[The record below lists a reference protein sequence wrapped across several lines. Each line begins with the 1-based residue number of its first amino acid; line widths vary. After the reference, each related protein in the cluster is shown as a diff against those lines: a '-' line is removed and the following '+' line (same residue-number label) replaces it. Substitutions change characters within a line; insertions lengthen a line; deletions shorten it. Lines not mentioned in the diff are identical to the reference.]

1 MRVRPALRRPL
12 STQMFDC
19 PRVDYNGLLLRRSRG
34 MRELTGK
41 VGSMT
46 SRAPRHELRN
56 MLVPGAALLLPGV
69 ANALAA
75 RVVADQG
82 FAAAYVT
89 GAGIANTF
97 FGVPDIGLV
106 TLSELASHVA
116 AIREAF
122 PGPLVVD
129 ADTGFGNAVNVVRT
143 VCLLERAGADA
154 LQIEDQ
160 IFPKRC
166 GHFEG
171 KHVIPAAEMV
181 EKIKAAV
188 DTRRDRDLL
197 IIARTDAI
205 APEGYAAAI
214 ERAAAY
220 REAGA
225 DVTFV
230 EAPTSMEQIADI
242 PHRLP
247 WPQLINIVL
256 GGRTPEL
263 PNEKLKELGY
273 AGVIYANV
281 ALQSALKGMQ
291 AALGELRR
299 KGYMGNAMEL
309 VADFAERQRLVHKDE
324 FDALERRYVA
334 KD

>member
-1 MRVRPALRRPL
+1 MA
-12 STQMFDC
+12 SQA
-19 PRVDYNGLLLRRSRG
+19 SR
-34 MRELTGK
+34 RELRT
-41 VGSMT
+41 
-46 SRAPRHELRN
+46 
-56 MLVPGAALLLPGV
+56 MLSPGAALLLPGV

-75 RVVADQG
+75 RIVADQG
-82 FAAAYVT
+82 FTAAYVT

-97 FGVPDIGLV
+97 LGVPDIGLV
-106 TLSELASHVA
+106 TVTELAQHVA
-116 AIREAF
+116 AIRAAF

-129 ADTGFGNAVNVVRT
+129 ADTGFGNPLNMVRT
-143 VCLLERAGADA
+143 VELLERAGADA

-160 IFPKRC
+160 VFPKRC
-166 GHFEG
+166 GHFAG
-171 KHVIPAAEMV
+171 KEVIPAAEMV
-181 EKIKAAV
+181 AKVKAAV

-205 APEGYAAAI
+205 APEGFEAAI

-220 REAGA
+220 HDAGA

-230 EAPTSMEQIADI
+230 EAPTTMEQITDI
-242 PHRLP
+242 PRRLP
-247 WPQLINIVL
+247 WPQLANIVL

-281 ALQSALKGMQ
+281 ALQAAVKGMQ

-299 KGYMGNAMEL
+299 KGHMGEATGM
-309 VADFAERQRLVHKDE
+309 VADFAERQRLVHKDHY
-324 FDALERRYVA
+324 DALERKYVTER
-334 KD
+334 

>member
-1 MRVRPALRRPL
+1 MKDRA
-12 STQMFDC
+12 
-19 PRVDYNGLLLRRSRG
+19 
-34 MRELTGK
+34 
-41 VGSMT
+41 MT
-46 SRAPRHELRN
+46 SRSPRGELRD

-106 TLSELASHVA
+106 TVSELATHVA
-116 AIREAF
+116 AIREIF
-122 PGPLVVD
+122 PGPIVVD
-129 ADTGFGNAVNVVRT
+129 ADTGFGNAVNMVRT
-143 VCLLERAGADA
+143 VQMLERAGADA

-160 IFPKRC
+160 VFPKRC
-166 GHFEG
+166 GHFAG
-171 KHVIPAAEMV
+171 KEVIPAAEMV
-181 EKIKAAV
+181 AKIKAAV
-188 DTRRDRDLL
+188 DTRRDADLL
-197 IIARTDAI
+197 VIARTDAI
-205 APEGYAAAI
+205 APEGFAAAI
-214 ERAAAY
+214 DRAAAY

-230 EAPTSMEQIADI
+230 EAPTSMEEIAEI
-242 PHRLP
+242 PRRLP
-247 WPQLINIVL
+247 WPQLINIVI

-263 PNEKLKELGY
+263 PNAKLKELGY

-299 KGYMGNAMEL
+299 KGHIGDALNL
-309 VADFAERQRLVHKDE
+309 LTDFAERQRLVHKDE
-324 FDALERRYVA
+324 FDALERKYVA
-334 KD
+334 KE

>member
-1 MRVRPALRRPL
+1 
-12 STQMFDC
+12 
-19 PRVDYNGLLLRRSRG
+19 
-34 MRELTGK
+34 
-41 VGSMT
+41 MT
-46 SRAPRHELRN
+46 SRTPRRELRK

-97 FGVPDIGLV
+97 FGIPDVGLV
-106 TLSELASHVA
+106 TVSELAAHVA
-116 AIREAF
+116 AIREVF
-122 PGPLVVD
+122 SGSLLVD
-129 ADTGFGNAVNVVRT
+129 ADTGFGNAVNMIRT
-143 VCLLERAGADA
+143 VQLLERAGADA

-160 IFPKRC
+160 VFPKRC
-166 GHFEG
+166 GHFAG
-171 KHVIPAAEMV
+171 KEVIPAAEMV
-181 EKIKAAV
+181 GKIEAAV
-188 DTRRDRDLL
+188 DARRDDDLL

-205 APEGYAAAI
+205 APEGFAAAL

-230 EAPTSMEQIADI
+230 EAPTSIEQIVDI
-242 PHRLP
+242 PRRLP
-247 WPQLINIVL
+247 WPQLINLVI

-263 PNEKLKELGY
+263 PNAKLKELGY

-299 KGYMGNAMEL
+299 KGDMGEALNL
-309 VADFAERQRLVHKDE
+309 LADFSERQRLVHKDE
-324 FDALERRYVA
+324 FDALERKYSA

>member
-1 MRVRPALRRPL
+1 LGTVAHPQRPKG
-12 STQMFDC
+12 F
-19 PRVDYNGLLLRRSRG
+19 
-34 MRELTGK
+34 
-41 VGSMT
+41 SMT
-46 SRAPRHELRN
+46 SRVSRRDFRN
-56 MLVPGAALLLPGV
+56 MLTPGAALLLPGV
-69 ANALAA
+69 SNALAA

-106 TLSELASHVA
+106 TVTELAEHVT
-116 AIREAF
+116 AIRDAF

-129 ADTGFGNAVNVVRT
+129 ADTGFGNALNMVRT
-143 VCLLERAGADA
+143 VELLERAGADA

-160 IFPKRC
+160 VFPKRC
-166 GHFEG
+166 GHFAG
-171 KHVIPAAEMV
+171 KEVIPAAEMV

-205 APEGYAAAI
+205 APEGFEAALA
-214 ERAAAY
+214 RAAAY

-242 PHRLP
+242 PRRLP
-247 WPQLINIVL
+247 WPQLLNIVI

-263 PNEKLKELGY
+263 PNEKVKELGY

-281 ALQSALKGMQ
+281 ALQAAVLGMQ

-299 KGYMGNAMEL
+299 KGSMGDAARL
-309 VADFAERQRLVHKDE
+309 VADFSERQRLVQKDE
-324 FDALERRYVA
+324 FDALERKYAETR
-334 KD
+334 

>member
-1 MRVRPALRRPL
+1 MRPPAREHIKHYIIRRGPKGVARL
-12 STQMFDC
+12 W
-19 PRVDYNGLLLRRSRG
+19 
-34 MRELTGK
+34 LTLNVEDFTRIDRKGPM
-41 VGSMT
+41 MT
-46 SRAPRHELRN
+46 SQISRREFRK

-97 FGVPDIGLV
+97 LGVPDIGLV
-106 TLSELASHVA
+106 TVSELARHVA
-116 AIREAF
+116 AIREVFA
-122 PGPLVVD
+122 GPLVVD
-129 ADTGFGNAVNVVRT
+129 ADTGFGNAVNVMRT
-143 VCLLERAGADA
+143 VQMLERAGADA
-154 LQIEDQ
+154 LQLEDQ
-160 IFPKRC
+160 VFPKRC
-166 GHFEG
+166 GHFAG
-171 KHVIPAAEMV
+171 KEVIPAAEMV
-181 EKIKAAV
+181 AKIKAAV
-188 DTRRDRDLL
+188 DARRDADLL

-205 APEGYAAAI
+205 APEGFPAAI
-214 ERAAAY
+214 DRAAAY

-230 EAPTSMEQIADI
+230 EAPTSMEQIAEI
-242 PHRLP
+242 PRRLP
-247 WPQLINIVL
+247 WPQLINIVI

-263 PNEKLKELGY
+263 PNAKLKELGY

-299 KGYMGNAMEL
+299 KGHIGDALNL
-309 VADFAERQRLVHKDE
+309 LTDFAERQRLVHKDE
-324 FDALERRYVA
+324 FDALEHKYVA
-334 KD
+334 KE

>member
-1 MRVRPALRRPL
+1 
-12 STQMFDC
+12 
-19 PRVDYNGLLLRRSRG
+19 
-34 MRELTGK
+34 
-41 VGSMT
+41 MT
-46 SRAPRHELRN
+46 SRSPRRELHN

-82 FAAAYVT
+82 FTAAYVT

-97 FGVPDIGLV
+97 VGVPDIGLV
-106 TLSELASHVA
+106 TVSELAAHVA

-143 VCLLERAGADA
+143 VQLLERAGADA

-160 IFPKRC
+160 VFPKRC
-166 GHFEG
+166 GHFAG
-171 KHVIPAAEMV
+171 KEVIPAAEMV
-181 EKIKAAV
+181 AKIKAAV
-188 DTRRDRDLL
+188 DTRRDTDLL

-205 APEGYAAAI
+205 APEGFAAAL

-230 EAPTSMEQIADI
+230 EAPTSMEEIAEI
-242 PHRLP
+242 PRRLP
-247 WPQLINIVL
+247 FPQLINIVI

-263 PNEKLKELGY
+263 PNAKLKELGY
-273 AGVIYANV
+273 AGVIYANL

-299 KGYMGNAMEL
+299 KGHIGDALNL
-309 VADFAERQRLVHKDE
+309 IADFSERQRLVHKDE
-324 FDALERRYVA
+324 FDALERKYIA

>member
-1 MRVRPALRRPL
+1 
-12 STQMFDC
+12 
-19 PRVDYNGLLLRRSRG
+19 
-34 MRELTGK
+34 
-41 VGSMT
+41 MT
-46 SRAPRHELRN
+46 SGSPRGHLRD

-106 TLSELASHVA
+106 TMSELATHVV
-116 AIREAF
+116 AIREIF
-122 PGPLVVD
+122 PGPIVVD
-129 ADTGFGNAVNVVRT
+129 ADTGFGNAVNMVRT
-143 VCLLERAGADA
+143 VQMLERAGADA

-160 IFPKRC
+160 VFPKRC
-166 GHFEG
+166 GHFAG
-171 KHVIPAAEMV
+171 KEVIPAAEMV
-181 EKIKAAV
+181 AKIKAAV
-188 DTRRDRDLL
+188 DTRRDADLL
-197 IIARTDAI
+197 VIARTDAI
-205 APEGYAAAI
+205 APEGFAAAI
-214 ERAAAY
+214 DRAAAY

-230 EAPTSMEQIADI
+230 EAPTSMEEIAEI
-242 PHRLP
+242 PRRLP
-247 WPQLINIVL
+247 WPQLINIVI

-263 PNEKLKELGY
+263 PNAKLKELGY

-299 KGYMGNAMEL
+299 KGHIGDALNL
-309 VADFAERQRLVHKDE
+309 LTDFAERQRLVHKDE
-324 FDALERRYVA
+324 FDALERKYVA
-334 KD
+334 KE

>member
-1 MRVRPALRRPL
+1 MASHV
-12 STQMFDC
+12 
-19 PRVDYNGLLLRRSRG
+19 SR
-34 MRELTGK
+34 RELR
-41 VGSMT
+41 SMLT
-46 SRAPRHELRN
+46 
-56 MLVPGAALLLPGV
+56 PGAALLLPGV

-75 RVVADQG
+75 RIVADQG
-82 FAAAYVT
+82 FTAAYVT

-97 FGVPDIGLV
+97 LGVPDIGLV
-106 TLSELASHVA
+106 TVTELAEHVA
-116 AIREAF
+116 AVRAAF

-129 ADTGFGNAVNVVRT
+129 ADTGFGNPLNMVRT
-143 VCLLERAGADA
+143 VELLERAGADA

-160 IFPKRC
+160 VFPKRC
-166 GHFEG
+166 GHFAG
-171 KHVIPAAEMV
+171 KEVIPAAEMV
-181 EKIKAAV
+181 EKVKAAV

-205 APEGYAAAI
+205 APEGFEAAI

-220 REAGA
+220 HDAGA

-230 EAPTSMEQIADI
+230 EAPTSMEQIAAI
-242 PHRLP
+242 PRRLP
-247 WPQLINIVL
+247 WPQLANIVL

-281 ALQSALKGMQ
+281 ALQAAVKGMQ

-299 KGYMGNAMEL
+299 KGHMGEATDM
-309 VADFAERQRLVHKDE
+309 VADFAERQRLVHKDDY
-324 FDALERRYVA
+324 DALERKYVTER
-334 KD
+334 

>member
-1 MRVRPALRRPL
+1 MKDRA
-12 STQMFDC
+12 
-19 PRVDYNGLLLRRSRG
+19 
-34 MRELTGK
+34 
-41 VGSMT
+41 MT
-46 SRAPRHELRN
+46 SRSPRHELRN

-75 RVVADQG
+75 RVVSDQG

-106 TLSELASHVA
+106 TVSELAAHVA

-122 PGPLVVD
+122 AGPLVVD

-143 VCLLERAGADA
+143 VSLLERAGADA

-160 IFPKRC
+160 VFPKRC
-166 GHFEG
+166 GHFAG
-171 KHVIPAAEMV
+171 KEVIPAAEMV
-181 EKIKAAV
+181 AKIKAAV
-188 DTRRDRDLL
+188 DTRRDPDLL

-205 APEGYAAAI
+205 APEGFAAAL

-225 DVTFV
+225 NVTFV
-230 EAPTSMEQIADI
+230 EAPTSIEEIAEI
-242 PHRLP
+242 PRRLP
-247 WPQLINIVL
+247 WPQLINIVI

-263 PNEKLKELGY
+263 PNAKLKELGY
-273 AGVIYANV
+273 AGVIYANL

-299 KGYMGNAMEL
+299 RGHIGDALNL
-309 VADFAERQRLVHKDE
+309 IADFSERQRLVHKDE
-324 FDALERRYVA
+324 FDALERKYIA

>member
-1 MRVRPALRRPL
+1 MASAVSRRKFRSML
-12 STQMFDC
+12 S
-19 PRVDYNGLLLRRSRG
+19 
-34 MRELTGK
+34 
-41 VGSMT
+41 
-46 SRAPRHELRN
+46 
-56 MLVPGAALLLPGV
+56 PGAALLLPGV
-69 ANALAA
+69 ANALTA
-75 RVVADQG
+75 RIVADQG

-97 FGVPDIGLV
+97 LGVPDIGLV
-106 TLSELASHVA
+106 TVTEVAEHVA
-116 AIREAF
+116 AIRAVF

-129 ADTGFGNAVNVVRT
+129 ADTGFGNPLNMVRT
-143 VCLLERAGADA
+143 VELLERAGADA

-160 IFPKRC
+160 VFPKRC
-166 GHFEG
+166 GHFAG
-171 KHVIPAAEMV
+171 KQVIPAAEMV
-181 EKIKAAV
+181 EKVKAAV

-205 APEGYAAAI
+205 APEGYDAAI

-220 REAGA
+220 HEAGA

-242 PHRLP
+242 PRRLP
-247 WPQLINIVL
+247 WPQLANIVL

-263 PNEKLKELGY
+263 PNQKLKELGY

-281 ALQSALKGMQ
+281 ALQAAVKGMQ

-299 KGYMGNAMEL
+299 RGHMGDATDM
-309 VADFAERQRLVHKDE
+309 VADFSERQRLVHKD
-324 FDALERRYVA
+324 DY
-334 KD
+334 